1 MRSWDIDSAHP
12 ARSYAMLLIHLAV
25 GCFVPFVPMQL
36 LAVSAGIIVGFD
48 SLLVGIL
55 RLSFTASVS
64 MLIHEL
70 VHACLLAWRNPDKRV
85 FISMN
90 WLRMTMHREAPLPV
104 HQAFACAV
112 LGPCS
117 GAMAAMWLTGW
128 YGPSF
133 GWLVIMQQMA
143 CLVPPC
149 DDGMAV
155 IRCIRSVIPRT
166 GERDSG

>member
-12 ARSYAMLLIHLAV
+12 ARSYAVLLLVRLAIA
-25 GCFVPFVPMQL
+25 CFMPFVPMQL
-36 LAVSAGIIVGFD
+36 LVAFTGIIVGFD

-64 MLIHEL
+64 MVIHEL
-70 VHACLLAWRNPDKRV
+70 VHACLLAWRNPDNRV
-85 FISMN
+85 FMSMN
-90 WLRMTMHREAPLPV
+90 WLRITVHREAPLPV
-104 HQAFACAV
+104 LQAVACAV

-117 GAMAAMWLTGW
+117 GAMVAMWLTRW

-155 IRCIRSVIPRT
+155 IRCIRLIILRK
-166 GERDSG
+166 GA